1 MTGNGFNDLG
11 MPPCGLDRAPD
22 IRGLGS
28 PSLKESCM
36 TLQSP
41 NRAETWSNLRSL
53 YPLYSAVARESVIEM
68 QPCPELEQAF
78 DAPSAEVVAEAEK
91 WIESM
96 DQRIHAH
103 QLRQYLQTS
112 GLANEAILLQLL
124 AHHLGKHPRTE
135 PDRDKVDFLLVQ
147 FFSQRAPSDL
157 VDSDLDLPTVA
168 SALGP
173 VLGVIEGGSPDWL
186 APLDDLLAEANG
198 AKNLNWL
205 LTTRIIERGREIK
218 HSCGEKFFEPAAL
231 AAFTRFGFLLRRRF
245 FRLLHEDLNAILD
258 GLRELETR
266 GVETLDCRKAQF
278 SAEEP
283 VGRLRMICQ
292 SWKVMFHAEYSSGQ
306 PLCILVDLRT
316 AVEAAL
322 TQNPKPV
329 ELDPQPLPESEL
341 KPEPKN
347 ESLAEAQP
355 ELKAKAAA

>member
-1 MTGNGFNDLG
+1 MTIPNPGNS
-11 MPPCGLDRAPD
+11 A
-22 IRGLGS
+22 
-28 PSLKESCM
+28 
-36 TLQSP
+36 
-41 NRAETWSNLRSL
+41 WSNLRSL

-68 QPCPELEQAF
+68 PPCPELEEAI
-78 DAPSAEVVAEAEK
+78 DVPSAESLAEAEK

-112 GLANEAILLQLL
+112 GPADEEALMQLL
-124 AHHLGKHPRTE
+124 AHHLGKTARTTA
-135 PDRDKVDFLLVQ
+135 DRDKVDFLLVQ

-157 VDSDLDLPTVA
+157 IDSALDLAAVA
-168 SALGP
+168 KVLAP
-173 VLGVIEGGSPDWL
+173 VLGAIEGGAPDWL
-186 APLDDLLAEANG
+186 APLDDLLVEANS

-218 HSCGEKFFEPAAL
+218 QSCAGKFFEPAAL

-258 GLRELETR
+258 GLRELDTR
-266 GVETLDCRKAQF
+266 GVATLDCRKAQF

-283 VGRLRMICQ
+283 VARLRMICQ

-316 AVEAAL
+316 AVETAL
-322 TQNPKPV
+322 GHDGNQT
-329 ELDPQPLPESEL
+329 ES
-341 KPEPKN
+341 KPE
-347 ESLAEAQP
+347 ER
-355 ELKAKAAA
+355 AAAAGAAAAAMGAPMAIVGENTTVNADAPEFDVSSAPATWDGDTGS

>member
-1 MTGNGFNDLG
+1 
-11 MPPCGLDRAPD
+11 
-22 IRGLGS
+22 
-28 PSLKESCM
+28 M

-41 NRAETWSNLRSL
+41 SSAETWSSLRSL
-53 YPLYSAVARESVIEM
+53 YPLYSAVARESVVEM
-68 QPCPELEQAF
+68 QPCPELEEAI
-78 DAPSAEVVAEAEK
+78 AVPSAESMAEAEK

-96 DQRIHAH
+96 DQRIHVH

-112 GLANEAILLQLL
+112 GPTNEEILMQLL
-124 AHHLGKHPRTE
+124 AHHLGKAERSQA
-135 PDRDKVDFLLVQ
+135 DRDKVDFLLVQ
-147 FFSQRAPSDL
+147 FFSQRAPAD
-157 VDSDLDLPTVA
+157 VIDSDLDLAAVA
-168 SALGP
+168 NVLAPILGA
-173 VLGVIEGGSPDWL
+173 IEVGSPDWL
-186 APLDDLLAEANG
+186 ASLEDLLTEANS

-258 GLRELETR
+258 GLRELEAR

-283 VGRLRMICQ
+283 VARLRMICQ

-316 AVEAAL
+316 AVESAL
-322 TQNPKPV
+322 GHDRSQAESV
-329 ELDPQPLPESEL
+329 SEL
-341 KPEPKN
+341 K
-347 ESLAEAQP
+347 S
-355 ELKAKAAA
+355 KAAAASTASAAMGASVSIVGENPTGSADAPEFEVSGTPATWDGDAGS